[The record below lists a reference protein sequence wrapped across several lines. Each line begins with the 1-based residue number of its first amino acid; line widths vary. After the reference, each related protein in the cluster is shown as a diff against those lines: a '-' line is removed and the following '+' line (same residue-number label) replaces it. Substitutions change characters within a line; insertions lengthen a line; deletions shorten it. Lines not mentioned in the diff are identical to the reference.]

1 MWEVMCLI
9 RRYEKESAKRVVPES
24 GYDVLVWSRDST
36 ESAVFVLFCF
46 RVHFTMANEIE

>member
-9 RRYEKESAKRVVPES
+9 GRYEKESAKSVVPES

-46 RVHFTMANEIE
+46 RVNFTMANEIE